1 MYDITTNP
9 RTFKKAAIS
18 LANHTSPTK
27 LVGSN
32 PLNQAMQISWY
43 SVSNK
48 RSRQNLFE
56 AQTCLLL
63 IRQFEVGPIFVSS
76 LLTVGYWCL
85 CRNKYELQ
93 CSHSSRECK
102 TVTRAISF
110 RVKTSAKK
118 EFNMTSEV
126 KYILPVLSVC
136 TTTDSVNFTPVYRTS
151 VIVIVGKRNS
161 WVLQKLQVNERLASS
176 TELVVNS
183 RLVVTAGRCAHLF
196 SRPVSSRMCNML
208 LLHQCVYKWIFHN
221 FIF

>member
-48 RSRQNLFE
+48 RSRQNLLE

-85 CRNKYELQ
+85 YRNMSFSAAIAAE
-93 CSHSSRECK
+93 SARP
-102 TVTRAISF
+102 VTRAVSF
-110 RVKTSAKK
+110 VWKPAPKRVQHD
-118 EFNMTSEV
+118 FGSEV
-126 KYILPVLSVC
+126 HLTCFISLHNDRFRKFY
-136 TTTDSVNFTPVYRTS
+136 TS
-151 VIVIVGKRNS
+151 
-161 WVLQKLQVNERLASS
+161 
-176 TELVVNS
+176 
-183 RLVVTAGRCAHLF
+183 F
-196 SRPVSSRMCNML
+196 
-208 LLHQCVYKWIFHN
+208 
-221 FIF
+221 

>member
-48 RSRQNLFE
+48 RSRQNLYE

-63 IRQFEVGPIFVSS
+63 IKQREGPIFVSS

-85 CRNKYELQ
+85 YRNMSFSAVIATE
-93 CSHSSRECK
+93 RARP
-102 TVTRAISF
+102 VTRAISF
-110 RVKTSAKK
+110 RVKTSAQK

-151 VIVIVGKRNS
+151 VTVIVGKRKS
-161 WVLQKLQVNERLASS
+161 WVLHKLQVTS
-176 TELVVNS
+176 VW
-183 RLVVTAGRCAHLF
+183 H
-196 SRPVSSRMCNML
+196 RP
-208 LLHQCVYKWIFHN
+208 
-221 FIF
+221 